1 MSHLKAIYSRQLTG
15 RWTLMPKCVKGD
27 NKYSYIYLV
36 SIRFPV
42 LSQLGLPQCDF
53 EAPASVDLS
62 NMSNVGEIHLPVRL
76 RLLMLLRLQLWVM
89 READLYRCFKLHIEY
104 RHEGKRINLLGSTVT
119 PGKFCG
125 LR

>member
-42 LSQLGLPQCDF
+42 LSQLDLPHCDF

-76 RLLMLLRLQLWVM
+76 RLLMPLRLQLWVM
-89 READLYRCFKLHIEY
+89 RKPTCIDVSTSHCIS
-104 RHEGKRINLLGSTVT
+104 HEGKRINLLGSTVT